1 MMPGRTI
8 RKPAPPA
15 EPADLARI
23 KSPPPCACLAER
35 DAVAE
40 CAVELRR
47 IGDKADLR
55 QKILNLITKL
65 FCPKT

>member
-1 MMPGRTI
+1 MMPCRTL
-8 RKPAPPA
+8 RKSAPPA
-15 EPADLARI
+15 A
-23 KSPPPCACLAER
+23 AER

-40 CAVELRR
+40 CALELRR

-55 QKILNLITKL
+55 QRILNLIAKL